1 MVAAKPT
8 ISMLFAIVLFS
19 SAAIAGDENGRGEAA
34 GLQKIPL
41 PTGLSKDTQFIIYY
55 VDKKFEMMHREMDKR
70 FEMMHREIDKRFE
83 QVDKRF
89 DEVNK
94 KFEMIINLM
103 MAIVGAFAAIGAV
116 TIGFAI
122 WDRRTMTRPFE
133 DKVKKIQQDTDKL
146 NRLIEALRKLARHDP
161 KLAEVLRSFSL
172 L

>member
-1 MVAAKPT
+1 
-8 ISMLFAIVLFS
+8 MLFAIVLFS

-70 FEMMHREIDKRFE
+70 FEMMHREIDKRFEQVDKRFE